1 MNRSVR
7 DKDVI
12 VKRLLYYTNVLVSQ
26 SRFLRCSKMVK
37 SRPASSSSGSSILQ
51 RGGRECFIENLHE
64 ERQKFRGSRQGL
76 CARNSTF
83 KLESCLKTYQR
94 RVYKLLSILQNF
106 MFRYLSAVFM
116 HSLSKYVLASRVSIP
131 LRFYQR
137 RWATVQRLL
146 NKILTFKFYFL
157 LY

>member
-12 VKRLLYYTNVLVSQ
+12 VKHLLYYTNVLVSQ
-26 SRFLRCSKMVK
+26 SRFLRCSEMVK
-37 SRPASSSSGSSILQ
+37 SRPVSSSSGSMYFVA
-51 RGGRECFIENLHE
+51 RGERFIENLRE

-116 HSLSKYVLASRVSIP
+116 RSLSKYVLASRVSIL

>member
-12 VKRLLYYTNVLVSQ
+12 VKHLLYYTNVLVSQ
-26 SRFLRCSKMVK
+26 SRFLRCSEMVK
-37 SRPASSSSGSSILQ
+37 SRPASSSSGSMYFVA
-51 RGGRECFIENLHE
+51 RGERFIENLRE

-116 HSLSKYVLASRVSIP
+116 RSLSKYVLASRVSIL

>member
-12 VKRLLYYTNVLVSQ
+12 VKHLLYYTNVLVSQ
-26 SRFLRCSKMVK
+26 SRFLRCSEMVK
-37 SRPASSSSGSSILQ
+37 SRPASSSSGSMYFVA
-51 RGGRECFIENLHE
+51 RRERFIENLRE

-116 HSLSKYVLASRVSIP
+116 RSLSKYVLASRVSIL

-137 RWATVQRLL
+137 RWAIVQRLL

>member
-12 VKRLLYYTNVLVSQ
+12 VKHLLYYTNVLVSQ
-26 SRFLRCSKMVK
+26 SRFLRCSEMIK
-37 SRPASSSSGSSILQ
+37 SRPASSSSGSMYFVA
-51 RGGRECFIENLHE
+51 RGERFIENLRE

-116 HSLSKYVLASRVSIP
+116 RSLSKYVLASRVSIL

-137 RWATVQRLL
+137 RWAIQRLL

>member
-12 VKRLLYYTNVLVSQ
+12 VKHLLYYTNVLVSQ
-26 SRFLRCSKMVK
+26 SRFLRCSEMVK
-37 SRPASSSSGSSILQ
+37 SRPASSSSGSMYFVA
-51 RGGRECFIENLHE
+51 RGERFIENLRE

-116 HSLSKYVLASRVSIP
+116 RSLSKYVLASRVSIL

-137 RWATVQRLL
+137 RWTTVQRLL